1 MLTLIPH
8 RGFSLDPS
16 ATLPLER
23 AGTDFYPSAASDG
36 ETIVVTILVLC
47 AAFLWTFVLA
57 AFCDVATNGDPALT
71 AFRQRLDGL
80 NSYIAFNGVPPEM
93 AGRMRSYMNQQRGMQ
108 LREELGQRALPNLS
122 LALQMEVIQ
131 FVNRSWLE
139 AVWFIRNL
147 DAPVKVRLA
156 MALQPK
162 MLAPGEV
169 APNRNMYSL
178 TRGSMTLGGRVL
190 SKGAVWGDD
199 VILANLQHCLPHHA
213 RAITYADVMFF
224 SRQTLLDI
232 VATYPS
238 SMYSLRR
245 NQGFLALRRALI
257 AAARVARVQEKQGK
271 RIRHPN
277 GDFLD
282 QVDAAAASMII
293 SESQKKSMALAL
305 DEASRAANHA
315 GPGVELAPL
324 AVNTPSP
331 AATFGQRGSH
341 KMEARIDGM
350 DVKIDGLCGEMRE
363 LKALIHSLVRQVG
376 GQHDTTAIPRR
387 MPHSP
392 PAANAESKV
401 VTAHVSGPEYTS
413 AERSESS
420 TERDEQGADAASDAA
435 VSVSYA
441 SWAMSS
447 LAAPLRRS
455 TYGI

>member
-257 AAARVARVQEKQGK
+257 AAARAAKIKERMGK
-271 RIRHPN
+271 RIQPN

-282 QVDAAAASMII
+282 QVDAAAASMIV
-293 SESQKKSMALAL
+293 SETQKQSMRLAL
-305 DEASRAANHA
+305 DELSRASNYA
-315 GPGVELAPL
+315 GRGDVFALPAI
-324 AVNTPSP
+324 NTPSP
-331 AATFGQRGSH
+331 TAASGQRSGH
-341 KMEARIDGM
+341 GMEARINGM
-350 DVKIDGLCGEMRE
+350 DFKLDGLCGEMRE
-363 LKALIHSLVRQVG
+363 LKALVHSLVRQLG
-376 GQHDTTAIPRR
+376 SQHDTTALTGR
-387 MPHSP
+387 MQHGL
-392 PAANAESKV
+392 PAANTEPKV
-401 VTAHVSGPEYTS
+401 MA
-413 AERSESS
+413 
-420 TERDEQGADAASDAA
+420 QN
-435 VSVSYA
+435 VSYA
-441 SWAMSS
+441 S
-447 LAAPLRRS
+447 LV
-455 TYGI
+455 